1 MDASEPLRKDV
12 PSPYISITNYQGSTL
27 IGPKELITRKV
38 YSSQSIT
45 AASPFTQLN
54 FRVLAT
60 SPMALLN
67 ARCYLTVP
75 LRFSNA
81 RVVAGNAASN
91 AAGVNIANGNF
102 TVDCNVAP
110 RRNALLK
117 AMQSVTT
124 TVNSTVSFSTR
135 SSEAL
140 AVAEQLF
147 MPQEAFTFVGTEIA
161 EESGTWGPT
170 EGGSVGPDAA
180 AAAAAVNGIVY
191 PRGSLMSLRKRYNS
205 MRAARKT
212 SSRGDNR
219 GFVQRAAEFRSGSNA
234 GGTQVDVDMR
244 TALWVPPF
252 KCFTKDQYSRS
263 PTWLPHCDNIDLL
276 ISWKRGNALKSAL
289 LMGAQKGDSG
299 AGAQATLVDYE
310 VAYRGVPYLTVE
322 WCVPDFAIPPAI
334 SLPCWRTVHY
344 SKDIAFAGNAAGATQ
359 QVTFQGIRV
368 ETLPSLIT
376 CHITRTEADMVL
388 GNDGTGTPAAAGA
401 ANPNAHAS
409 DLAGGLQY
417 EFFNPIT
424 AFSITLNERL
434 KICSD
439 KDAYELWKLY
449 RMYAP
454 QSKIDFYTW
463 QNLRCIVAI
472 RSDVL
477 AVENGQSVFA
487 PTSLSIDLTAAKNIQ
502 RSLDADASNATVH
515 LNFWYFNEALSLST
529 QSAAVTSLLLNPSQV
544 RVARVSAEAQEI
556 ADIASYAKG

>member
-27 IGPKELITRKV
+27 VGPKELITRKV
-38 YSSQSIT
+38 YSSQNIT

-54 FRVLAT
+54 FRILAT
-60 SPMALLN
+60 SPAALLN
-67 ARCYLTVP
+67 ARMYLTVP
-75 LRFSNA
+75 LRYSVPIACPANA
-81 RVVAGNAASN
+81 VAG
-91 AAGVNIANGNF
+91 AAGQNVIASSF
-102 TVDCNVAP
+102 TVATNCAP

-117 AMQSVTT
+117 AMQSITT
-124 TVNSTVSFSTR
+124 TINSTVSFSTR

-147 MPQEAFTFVGTEIA
+147 MPQEAFTFVGTEMA
-161 EESGTWGPT
+161 EETGTWAAS
-170 EGGSVGPDAA
+170 EGGACGPDRAA
-180 AAAAAVNGIVY
+180 YAANF
-191 PRGSLMSLRKRYNS
+191 PRGALLNVRKRFCGLNANATFS
-205 MRAARKT
+205 NRATNK
-212 SSRGDNR
+212 
-219 GFVQRAAEFRSGSNA
+219 GFEQRAADFRSA
-234 GGTQVDVDMR
+234 GNNQGTSVDIDLR

-263 PTWLPHCDNIDLL
+263 PTWLPHCDNIDIL
-276 ISWKRGNALKSAL
+276 ISWKRANALKSAL
-289 LMGAQKGDSG
+289 LMCAQKGDSG
-299 AGAQATLVDYE
+299 AVGQHSLVDYGI
-310 VAYRGVPYLTVE
+310 AYRGAPYLTCE
-322 WCVPDFAIPPAI
+322 WVVPDFAIPPAI

-344 SKDIAFAGNAAGATQ
+344 SKDIAFAANDTTKP
-359 QVTFQGIRV
+359 VTFQGLRL

-376 CHITRTEADMVL
+376 VHVARPESEMVFGADK
-388 GNDGTGTPAAAGA
+388 TTPTIHGAAAVPQQTTDA
-401 ANPNAHAS
+401 
-409 DLAGGLQY
+409 AGGLQY
-417 EFFNPIT
+417 EYFNPIT
-424 AFSITLNERL
+424 SFACTLNERL

-454 QSKIDFYTW
+454 QSKLDFWTW
-463 QNLRCIVAI
+463 QNLRCVIAI

-487 PTSLSIDLTAAKNIQ
+487 PTSMSLELDVSRNIQ
-502 RSLDADASNATVH
+502 SEVTQASAATCH